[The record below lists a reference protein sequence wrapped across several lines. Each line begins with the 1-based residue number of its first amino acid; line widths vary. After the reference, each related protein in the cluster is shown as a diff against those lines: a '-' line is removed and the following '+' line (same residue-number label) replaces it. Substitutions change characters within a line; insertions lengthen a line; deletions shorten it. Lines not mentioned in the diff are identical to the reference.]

1 MHHFRKMLQKLA
13 FRKDFKISVLYV
25 EMADMFPGLRST
37 ELVIWISILGPE
49 STVSTF
55 FICDLMRTFCCYY
68 SCGRE
73 KRHA

>member
-1 MHHFRKMLQKLA
+1 MLQKLA

-49 STVSTF
+49 SF
-55 FICDLMRTFCCYY
+55 FFYLRFDENILLLLFMWEGEETCVTDYNY
-68 SCGRE
+68 
-73 KRHA
+73 